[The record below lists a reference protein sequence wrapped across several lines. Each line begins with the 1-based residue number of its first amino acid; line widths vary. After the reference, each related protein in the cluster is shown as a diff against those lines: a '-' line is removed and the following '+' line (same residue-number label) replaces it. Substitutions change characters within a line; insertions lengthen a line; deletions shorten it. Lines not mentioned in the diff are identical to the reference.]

1 MLGVTVLLAGLAVGL
16 GKVLAGDGKGSG
28 DIQRAFGYMSAED
41 ERSFYDFG
49 LASQEANHHVV
60 EMLADANRGRPRAA
74 ATSAAEAIRIIDR
87 SLGYARA
94 IENERLRSRLVGLAG
109 ARRDFAAAM
118 ERAARYGASNRGR
131 LTRRADALVQRVEQ
145 AATGV
150 ARAQRDLLAQIRP
163 YMTPEQRRQLREQ
176 TLATGR
182 QLREATS
189 GGG

>member
-1 MLGVTVLLAGLAVGL
+1 VAGLGLGL

-49 LASQEANHHVV
+49 SATQEANHHVV
-60 EMLADANRGRPRAA
+60 EMLAHANRGRPRAA
-74 ATSAAEAIRIIDR
+74 AASAAEAIRIIDR

-94 IENERLRSRLVGLAG
+94 IDNERLRSPLVGLAR

-118 ERAARYGASNRGR
+118 EGAARYGAGNRGR
-131 LTRRADALVQRVEQ
+131 VTRRAEVLVQRVQ
-145 AATGV
+145 RAATGV
-150 ARAQRDLLAQIRP
+150 ARAQRGLRAQILP
-163 YMTPEQRRQLREQ
+163 YMTPEQRRQMREE

-182 QLREATS
+182 QLREAMS